1 MQTVLDRYFGE
12 YNTKRTHQGRGIN
25 GRTPAKAFIDGI
37 RTEDAPQPKPTK
49 KAA

>member
-1 MQTVLDRYFGE
+1 MQTVLDQYLIE
-12 YNTKRTHQGRGIN
+12 YNTKKTASGPWHD

-37 RTEDAPQPKPTK
+37 RKEDAPQPKPTK